1 MAGIWVAVLLIAT
14 VGCVAV
20 VFMMRRVHD
29 EISPTIRAFAEL
41 RGALA
46 PVVST
51 VHADTDRLNARLATR
66 DAAREPGRQVPRG

>member
-1 MAGIWVAVLLIAT
+1 
-14 VGCVAV
+14 
-20 VFMMRRVHD
+20 MMRRVHD

-66 DAAREPGRQVPRG
+66 DAAREPGR

>member
-1 MAGIWVAVLLIAT
+1 MAGIWAGVLLLAVL
-14 VGCVAV
+14 GCVALLV
-20 VFMMRRVHD
+20 MLRRVHD

-66 DAAREPGRQVPRG
+66 DAAREPGR